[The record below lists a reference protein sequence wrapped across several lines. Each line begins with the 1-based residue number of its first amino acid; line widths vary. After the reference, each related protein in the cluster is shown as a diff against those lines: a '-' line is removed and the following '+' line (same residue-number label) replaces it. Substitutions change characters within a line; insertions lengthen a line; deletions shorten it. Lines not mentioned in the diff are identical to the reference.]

1 MPAFRSEAEST
12 GGRRQLGVAVAM
24 LVLALAA
31 SYLPPT
37 AQEQVAGAIRASVLR
52 PFLATQRRLVA
63 ARLRAADVEVL
74 RSHLDSLAAMLSTDQ
89 ALVDENRTLRSLLGL
104 SKRVGPSFR
113 PADVIRPGTPGSES
127 MFILDI
133 GSADGVREGAPV
145 VDRHGLVG
153 VIRDVRTH
161 SAVGMDWTHP
171 DFRVSAM
178 IPDGSAYGI
187 VENRRSTFR
196 GGDRLL
202 LDGVAY
208 HESIRAGTPV
218 LTSGLGGIFPRG
230 IPIGRID
237 RVAGTQAHWRKSY
250 WLTPMVQPA
259 SVTQVLVAVGKS
271 TPQDVSRA
279 WPLDS
284 LQTREQVIDRER
296 AQVDSLRAMKDS
308 VRLLQG
314 LLEQAR
320 SSGEGGS

>member
-1 MPAFRSEAEST
+1 MPAIRPEAEGT
-12 GGRRQLGVAVAM
+12 GGRRQVGIAIAM
-24 LVLALAA
+24 LVVALVT

-37 AQEQVAGAIRASVLR
+37 AQEQIAGALRASVLR
-52 PFLATQRRLVA
+52 PFLATQRSLVA
-63 ARLRAADVEVL
+63 ARLRAADVDVL
-74 RSHLDSLAAMLSTDQ
+74 RAHLDSMAAALSTDQ

-113 PADVIRPGTPGSES
+113 PADVVRPGTPGSES
-127 MFILDI
+127 MFILDV

-153 VIRDVRTH
+153 VIREVRAH
-161 SAVGMDWTHP
+161 SSVGMDWTHP

-218 LTSGLGGIFPRG
+218 LTSGLGGLFPRG

-259 SVTQVLVAVGKS
+259 SVTHVLVAVGKS
-271 TPQDVSRA
+271 TPGDVSRA

-284 LQTREQVIDRER
+284 LRTREQVIDQER
-296 AQVDSLRAMKDS
+296 ARADSLRVMKDS
-308 VRLLQG
+308 VRLLDS

-320 SSGEGGS
+320 TAGQGGS